1 MPHKPQGLQKAS
13 SISLLKSR
21 YPSFS
26 DFQRAY
32 AAVNIQAVALAP
44 TKCFTSEDSPALSV
58 MKATYG
64 SQAPVS
70 WLISIFSQ
78 WQETIPVPGKM
89 TVMQLHL
96 LANEISRTLYYLK
109 ASEIMLFLARLTG
122 GAYNISWYNQINPDV
137 ILDTLRTRFMAERD
151 TALYM
156 AETVKKEEEKEE
168 PITWEE
174 HCRRHGKSTDN
185 PFDRININNI
195 NDL

>member
-1 MPHKPQGLQKAS
+1 MPQQQQGLQKVS

-21 YPSFS
+21 YPAFS
-26 DFQRAY
+26 DFTRAY

-64 SQAPVS
+64 NQAPVS
-70 WLISIFSQ
+70 WLISILSQ
-78 WQETIPVPGKM
+78 WQESMPVQGKM

-122 GAYNISWYNQINPDV
+122 GAYNIQWYGQLNPDI
-137 ILDTLRTRFMAERD
+137 ILSTLRTRFLDERD

-156 AETVKKEEEKEE
+156 EQVKEQPKPKEE
-168 PITWEE
+168 PISWEE
-174 HCRRHGKSTDN
+174 HCRRHGKDTEN
-185 PFDRININNI
+185 PFDRIKNLGNEQ
-195 NDL
+195 L